1 MQALSA
7 GQIIILILTEE
18 ELYRV
23 FFWLRDRTGWPE
35 YYDDRTERVESEFR
49 DLIETFTNNLLFKT
63 IHSGDGSNGNYL
75 EFICFPRGGR
85 IYQAEAIIVSA
96 SICAPVSAY
105 GQIFLDMTSSSE
117 YGTQY
122 GTGTLKPEAVG
133 IITDQGLV
141 YIEKEIKAILK
152 RFNFE
157 IIDNEFAS
165 KLLPTEVENYLRN
178 GDAYRGN
185 QYFHGIFQLLEW

>member
-1 MQALSA
+1 M
-7 GQIIILILTEE
+7 TEQ
-18 ELYRV
+18 ELHSI

-35 YYDDRTERVESEFR
+35 YYVDRGERVSSEFS
-49 DLIETFTNNLLFKT
+49 DLIETFTNNPLFRT
-63 IHSGDGSNGNYL
+63 IFGNDGSDGNYL
-75 EFICFPRGGR
+75 EFICFPKGGR
-85 IYQAEAIIVSA
+85 IYQAEAIIVYA
-96 SICAPVSAY
+96 SICAPVAAY
-105 GQIFLDMTSSSE
+105 GQIFLDMTSSIE

-122 GTGTLKPEAVG
+122 GMGRFKPESVG

-141 YIEKEIKAILK
+141 HIEKEIKAILK

-165 KLLPTEVENYLRN
+165 KLLPTEVDNYLRS

-185 QYFHGIFQLLEW
+185 QYLHGIFQDIED